1 MCPLIGE
8 ILRQLDV
15 KLLKGLVGECWCSA
29 WEASLGLVDTKGGA
43 ITLMYCE
50 NIL

>member
-15 KLLKGLVGECWCSA
+15 KLLKGLVGECWGPA
-29 WEASLGLVDTKGGA
+29 WEASLGLVDNKGGD
-43 ITLMYCE
+43 ITLVYCE